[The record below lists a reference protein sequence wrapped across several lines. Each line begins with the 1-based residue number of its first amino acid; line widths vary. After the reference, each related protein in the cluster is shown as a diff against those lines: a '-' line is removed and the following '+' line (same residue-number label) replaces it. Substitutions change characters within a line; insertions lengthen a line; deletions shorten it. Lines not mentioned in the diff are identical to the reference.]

1 MVALMEHFKLALI
14 SALAFVTTLC
24 GQADATR
31 LARVQERSCLSSSQ
45 K

>member
-1 MVALMEHFKLALI
+1 MLEHAKLALI
-14 SALAFVTTLC
+14 SALAFVATLC
-24 GQADATR
+24 GQADSAR